1 MTQAFGPRDA
11 EVAKLAGAQRTIVSH
26 EQLIAHG
33 NGRKVIAHW
42 VNRGRLTSVFHGVY
56 SVVRGE
62 VPPLAREQAAVLAC
76 GDGAFL
82 SHHTAAFVWGLRK
95 TVPAMVEVTV
105 VARSCSSRRGIRV
118 HRVRAIDDREVRH
131 HEGLWVSSPARA
143 VLEIAAVAPGELV
156 DVIDAG
162 LASRLLDRRELE
174 RVLARNRP
182 CRGAARLAAIVGDP
196 DAMTLTRS
204 KRERAFLR
212 LMRQSGLPMPEANV
226 KFGRYEADFLWRR
239 ERLVVEIDGYNYHTG
254 PAVFSRDR
262 EKDLVFK
269 EAGLEVLRF
278 TGDHVLHQPTMV
290 LVRVAQTLARRAA
303 SD

>member
-1 MTQAFGPRDA
+1 MTHAFGSRDA
-11 EVAKLAGAQRTIVSH
+11 VVAKLAGVQRTIVSH
-26 EQLIAHG
+26 EQLVARG
-33 NGRKVIAHW
+33 YGRRVIAHW
-42 VNRGRLTSVFHGVY
+42 VGRGRLTSVFHGVY

-62 VPPLAREQAAVLAC
+62 LPPLAREQAALLAC

-82 SHHTAAFVWGLRK
+82 SHQTAAFVWGFRK
-95 TVPAMVEVTV
+95 TAPATVEVSV
-105 VARSCSSRRGIRV
+105 VGRPCSSRDGICV
-118 HRVRAIDDREVRH
+118 HRIRAIDDREVRH
-131 HEGLWVSSPARA
+131 HEGLSVSSPARA
-143 VLEIAAVAPGELV
+143 VLEVAAVAPAELPG
-156 DVIDAG
+156 VIDAG
-162 LASRLLDRRELE
+162 LALRILDRRELE

-182 CRGAARLAAIVGDP
+182 CRGAGRLAAIVGDP
-196 DAMTLTRS
+196 DAMALTRS
-204 KRERAFLR
+204 KRERAFFR
-212 LMRQSGLPMPEANV
+212 LIRQAGLPLPETNV

-269 EAGLEVLRF
+269 EAGLDVLRF
-278 TGDHVLHQPTMV
+278 TGDHVLQRPTMV